1 MSEDLPP
8 RNTPYG
14 NAELRIGGECVVPG
28 SRKRVEI
35 PVARLF
41 TGTWLSLPVWIVNG
55 SQPGPTMFLDA
66 AIHGDELNG
75 MEVIRR
81 VLERLHPD
89 RLRGSIIA
97 VPVVNVFGFVQ
108 KDRYL
113 PDRRDLNRSFP
124 GSARGS
130 TAGRLAHLIMTEV
143 VDRCDYGIDFHTG
156 SLDRTNLPQI
166 RARLSDPE
174 TRRIAEAFGAPMIY
188 EAKEI
193 AGSLRGAARKRG
205 VYTLVYEAGGPLRF
219 DDAEIEIGVQGTLRV
234 LAALQMIDPTVADE
248 PRPTFE
254 ARRTRWLRAS
264 LSGILY
270 LEVSLGDKVIKDQ
283 PLGSIAQ
290 LFSGR
295 RNKIHSPFDGL
306 VIGATMTPLVHQGD
320 ALIHIAESV

>member
-1 MSEDLPP
+1 MSENPP
-8 RNTPYG
+8 LEKTSYTNE
-14 NAELRIGGECVVPG
+14 ELHIGGERVAPG

-41 TGTWLSLPVWIVNG
+41 TGTWLSLPIWIVNG
-55 SQPGPTMFLDA
+55 SEPGPTMFLDA

-75 MEVIRR
+75 MEIIRR
-81 VLERLHPD
+81 VLDRLRPD

-130 TAGRLAHLIMTEV
+130 TAGRLAHLLMTEV

-166 RARLSDPE
+166 RALLSDPE
-174 TRRIAEAFGAPMIY
+174 TRKMAEAFGAPMMY

-193 AGSLRGAARKRG
+193 AGSLRGSARKRG
-205 VYTLVYEAGGPLRF
+205 VHTMVYEAGGPLRF
-219 DDAEIEIGVQGTLRV
+219 DEAEIGMGVEGTLRV
-234 LAALQMIDPTVADE
+234 LAALEMIDLGVGDA
-248 PRPTFE
+248 PRSSFE
-254 ARRTRWLRAS
+254 AHRTRWQRAS
-264 LSGILY
+264 ISGILY
-270 LEVSLGDKVIKDQ
+270 LEVSLGDRVVKDQ

-295 RNKIHSPFDGL
+295 RSRIHAPFDGL